1 MRPSASPSSSLAS
14 VAANP
19 DAEIKANT
27 AFIDGIRQ
35 MAMDVRELSIDLID
49 RVNPFGSAYAIL
61 AKSMN
66 EERFQQVA
74 AAIAR
79 RNSKLTPEEA
89 KDLAQRAARF
99 KKENGRLSSCQ
110 IANLGLRR
118 FHFHARWTSRWQHG
132 GSRRRAR
139 IGYISSRIVEA
150 ACGSARATLSSVS
163 ISAAASRFIFPS
175 RGEFSTDDRHGSV
188 R

>member
-1 MRPSASPSSSLAS
+1 MQDKVAIERGLFDQELVPEELTESRMGKIVRDRYPELSETDQEAIREHAIAALNITQQAAK

-19 DAEIKANT
+19 DAEVKTNT
-27 AFIDGIRQ
+27 AFIDGVRQ
-35 MAMDVRELSIDLID
+35 FAMDVRELSIDLID

-74 AAIAR
+74 TAIAR

-99 KKENGRLSSCQ
+99 IKEHGRNPSLTSPD
-110 IANLGLRR
+110 AWEKRLAEGATAFMR
-118 FHFHARWTSRWQHG
+118 FKREGRYG
-132 GSRRRAR
+132 
-139 IGYISSRIVEA
+139 
-150 ACGSARATLSSVS
+150 
-163 ISAAASRFIFPS
+163 
-175 RGEFSTDDRHGSV
+175 
-188 R
+188 

>member
-1 MRPSASPSSSLAS
+1 MGKIVRDRYRELSETDQEAIRQQAIAALNITQQAAK

-27 AFIDGIRQ
+27 AFIDGVRQ
-35 MAMDVRELSIDLID
+35 IAMDVRELSIDLID
-49 RVNPFGSAYAIL
+49 RVNSFGSAYAIL

-79 RNSKLTPEEA
+79 RNSKLTPDEA

-99 KKENGRLSSCQ
+99 KKEHERLPSPTSPDAWEKRLAEGATAFLRFKKEGRYD
-110 IANLGLRR
+110 
-118 FHFHARWTSRWQHG
+118 
-132 GSRRRAR
+132 GS
-139 IGYISSRIVEA
+139 
-150 ACGSARATLSSVS
+150 
-163 ISAAASRFIFPS
+163 
-175 RGEFSTDDRHGSV
+175 
-188 R
+188 